1 MEKLKLH
8 PWLKAEGG
16 ASEAS
21 IKQTVAEKIM
31 KAREEKRKERQAS
44 SRQGTREAAY
54 KRGDDDGDE
63 KFIASTPFTQPYNNA
78 DLTEWGTFLKPAEMW
93 EQIEIFA
100 GESGSLEA
108 ERDENKKKFELI
120 GTENNVRIKVKFFD
134 SPEEKTLKVSFI
146 KKQGD
151 LLEFY
156 KVLKE
161 AQEFL

>member
-16 ASEAS
+16 ASDAA

-31 KAREEKRKERQAS
+31 KAREEKRKERQAAS
-44 SRQGTREAAY
+44 KQGNREAAY
-54 KRGDDDGDE
+54 KRGDDDADD
-63 KFIASTPFTQPYNNA
+63 KFVSTTPFTQPYNNA
-78 DLTEWGTFLKPAEMW
+78 DLTEWGTALKPAEMW
-93 EQIEIFA
+93 EQIEIWA
-100 GESGSLEA
+100 GEAGWEPKR
-108 ERDENKKKFELI
+108 EDEKKKFELI
-120 GTENNVRIKVKFFD
+120 GENGVRIKVKFFEC
-134 SPEEKTLKVSFI
+134 PEEKTLKVSFI

-156 KVLKE
+156 KGLKE